1 MTLPQYIRVSWNGR
15 DLSNKC
21 LGLGQKKKKKPAR
34 AEEEAWAKR
43 KIIITSYTHWIPLCL
58 SSFADAELW

>member
-21 LGLGQKKKKKPAR
+21 FGLGQKKKTAR
-34 AEEEAWAKR
+34 AEEEAQAK
-43 KIIITSYTHWIPLCL
+43 KTKK
-58 SSFADAELW
+58 

>member
-21 LGLGQKKKKKPAR
+21 FGLGQKKKKKPAR
-34 AEEEAWAKR
+34 AEEEAWAK
-43 KIIITSYTHWIPLCL
+43 KTTKK
-58 SSFADAELW
+58 